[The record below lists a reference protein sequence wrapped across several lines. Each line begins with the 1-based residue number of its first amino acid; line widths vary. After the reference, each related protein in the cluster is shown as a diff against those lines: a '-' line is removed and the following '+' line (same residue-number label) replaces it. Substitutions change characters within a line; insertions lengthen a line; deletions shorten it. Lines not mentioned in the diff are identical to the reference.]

1 VILKQARISVIYY
14 KQF

>member
-1 VILKQARISVIYY
+1 VILKRARISVIYY